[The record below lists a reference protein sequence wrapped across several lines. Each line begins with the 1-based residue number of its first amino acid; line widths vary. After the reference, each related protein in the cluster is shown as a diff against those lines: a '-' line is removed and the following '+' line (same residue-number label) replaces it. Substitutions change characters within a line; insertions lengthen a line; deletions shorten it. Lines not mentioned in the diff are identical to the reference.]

1 MKILDIKNSLQSDF
15 DLITTEEELRE
26 FGQRMLGLLPLIDET
41 IQGYINIIDHSQE
54 VGQELANIINMMRT
68 LLAANGI
75 DTTEIDQ
82 VINDLV
88 TSFV

>member
-54 VGQELANIINMMRT
+54 VGRELANIINMMRT